1 MLSHPASQQASRD
14 EATEPNASLGSAVYV
29 TNEPKPEETNV
40 GPSDSERSGRSF
52 GPLRKSTQLPRSYG
66 GILKENL
73 PAVRQ
78 QADRAISPRATGD
91 AQPEKSRSDT
101 SHHIPDNRSRS
112 PNPDQSEDEERGR
125 KRSVETFKATP
136 MDPDAP
142 TVTVTPPSKNKTTS
156 KTFNI
161 KPKVSEEKESSND
174 RERSP
179 LAQDVEALEEIYT
192 AQRLGIATSTIATPE
207 SHRIIRTLVRGNY
220 GKLQDEDTGFE
231 VRPRTYLQAA
241 NLKPESAY
249 ATGFT
254 IGTVLRDG
262 DTFILIFAIDKD
274 AETGRPG
281 DGIAEGDGA
290 RLMRETTAEMDEM
303 TKAATRK
310 PSLLAGMK
318 KLLPSSRRSSVAADV
333 RVPAKQQDRMHA
345 LEKLSEL
352 CIGFLRKTKLQVR
365 VVIEVVHCMN
375 SRYLLTEAIDVLQPT
390 LVIVGS
396 RGRSVMKGAIAG
408 SFSRYLIMKSSIPVM
423 TARMKTSSRKV
434 KADRTKI
441 RLTNNLEPSRRLEE
455 ARIDELGAAFDRS
468 PELGDDAE
476 EDE

>member
-1 MLSHPASQQASRD
+1 MLPEGASQQASGD
-14 EATEPNASLGSAVYV
+14 EHTKPHAFLASAVDV
-29 TNEPKPEETNV
+29 TNVTRSEEPTVE
-40 GPSDSERSGRSF
+40 PSGSERSGRSF
-52 GPLRKSTQLPRSYG
+52 GPLRKSAQLPRSHA

-73 PAVRQ
+73 PAARQ
-78 QADRAISPRATGD
+78 QADRAITPEAIDD
-91 AQPEKSRSDT
+91 AQPEESPSGT
-101 SHHIPDNRSRS
+101 SHNISDNQSRS

-125 KRSVETFKATP
+125 KRSVETSKTTP

-142 TVTVTPPSKNKTTS
+142 TVTVTPPSKNRTTS
-156 KTFNI
+156 KTFII
-161 KPKVSEEKESSND
+161 KPKDHEEKEGSND

-179 LAQDVEALEEIYT
+179 LAQDVEALEEIRT
-192 AQRLGIATSTIATPE
+192 AQRLGIATSTVATPE

-220 GKLQDEDTGFE
+220 GNLQDEVTRYE

-262 DTFILIFAIDKD
+262 DTLILIFAIDKD

-303 TKAATRK
+303 TRAATRK

-318 KLLPSSRRSSVAADV
+318 KLLPSSRKSSVAADV
-333 RVPAKQQDRMHA
+333 RVPGKQQDRMHA

-352 CIGFLRKTKLQVR
+352 SIGFLRKTKLQVR

-375 SRYLLTEAIDVLQPT
+375 SRYLLTEAIDVLKPT

-455 ARIDELGAAFDRS
+455 ARIDELGPTFDRS
-468 PELGDDAE
+468 PELGNDAD